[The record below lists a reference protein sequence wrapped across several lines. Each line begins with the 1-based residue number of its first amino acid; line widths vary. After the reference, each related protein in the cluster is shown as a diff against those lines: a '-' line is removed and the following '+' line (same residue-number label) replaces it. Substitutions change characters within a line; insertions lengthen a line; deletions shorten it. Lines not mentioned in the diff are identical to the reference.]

1 MSSLNVDKTDA
12 LYTDLVVFI
21 PGDETSGSVLEDIS
35 ESGNQHN
42 ATLSFGTTFT
52 TLNGKNAIQVVGNG
66 LNQITIPDH
75 DDFGVAGESF
85 SIAMWVSVT
94 GTEIKWY
101 NLISHGSYS
110 YGTYNNHQG
119 FYMKWY
125 GWDGRVDLGIQGDTK
140 YFYDDIRGTSS
151 LRHLVITYDDA
162 NLQGELFLDG
172 VSLGTFPVAQY
183 TNIETGNDVL
193 IGGDSDSTL
202 TFGRL
207 QWWRDRV
214 LTASEVSTLYNDYDA
229 LIDAGGGG
237 VNVAASMSLGLDASL
252 TPDKSARMNGALL
265 VQGVA
270 GVVGASQ
277 AVVGGEVAVDLSS
290 QVLQAATGLYQGGVT
305 IQSTSN
311 IVTSNTAI
319 FNGQV
324 NVSVSLE
331 MTPSTGTAQAV
342 QGLMTIT
349 TQLGVSPEAIGVFGE
364 TVSFTTQ
371 STISNIPQAILQA
384 SILVGAVSDITDVAN
399 KIVSAG
405 FSVGLSSAVD
415 DSRTALGAVDF
426 SLSTESII
434 ENISTSIVNGTFD
447 LQASLGLVH
456 TASAGIQ
463 ASLLMGIEQ
472 ALQTE
477 GQYIINGEIVLSHEA
492 SQVSSVLAMMGGEM
506 TVGVTASLSAVASAI
521 IQAGFQ
527 IASIGD
533 ITTDGA
539 SISTDVTLT
548 DGRTY
553 VVQLAV
559 RSMDLDT
566 REKEYKI
573 HRQNRILNIK
583 K

>member
-1 MSSLNVDKTDA
+1 
-12 LYTDLVVFI
+12 
-21 PGDETSGSVLEDIS
+21 
-35 ESGNQHN
+35 
-42 ATLSFGTTFT
+42 
-52 TLNGKNAIQVVGNG
+52 
-66 LNQITIPDH
+66 
-75 DDFGVAGESF
+75 
-85 SIAMWVSVT
+85 
-94 GTEIKWY
+94 
-101 NLISHGSYS
+101 
-110 YGTYNNHQG
+110 
-119 FYMKWY
+119 
-125 GWDGRVDLGIQGDTK
+125 
-140 YFYDDIRGTSS
+140 
-151 LRHLVITYDDA
+151 
-162 NLQGELFLDG
+162 
-172 VSLGTFPVAQY
+172 
-183 TNIETGNDVL
+183 
-193 IGGDSDSTL
+193 
-202 TFGRL
+202 
-207 QWWRDRV
+207 
-214 LTASEVSTLYNDYDA
+214 
-229 LIDAGGGG
+229 
-237 VNVAASMSLGLDASL
+237 
-252 TPDKSARMNGALL
+252 
-265 VQGVA
+265 
-270 GVVGASQ
+270 
-277 AVVGGEVAVDLSS
+277 VVGGEVAVDLSS